1 MSEKIDAL
9 ARAHTEELIEA
20 ALQIMRDGEKDSD
33 RMAAIKFLAE
43 TGHGKPN
50 QAIIALPMTKR
61 MAEQLYGLSKDE
73 LLEIIEPARGS
84 ASRAPVTIDYQ
95 PADPSRSPDPHP
107 PVGVS
112 PERDP
117 LLD

>member
-1 MSEKIDAL
+1 MSKTIDAL
-9 ARAHTEELIEA
+9 ARDHTEEIIA
-20 ALQIMRDGEKDSD
+20 KALDIMRDGEKDSD

-61 MAEQLYGLSKDE
+61 MAEQLYGLTIDQ
-73 LLEIIEPARGS
+73 LLEIIEPART
-84 ASRAPVTIDYQ
+84 PLTIDYK
-95 PADPSRSPDPHP
+95 P
-107 PVGVS
+107 PTGVAAE
-112 PERDP
+112 PEKDP